1 VDIVPDI
8 EKRKAYNIEYIRN
21 YQRQF
26 MLKVNRKTEPEM
38 VEWLE
43 SQESVQTYLKQLIL
57 EDMNR
62 KKKE

>member
-1 VDIVPDI
+1 MPDI
-8 EKRKAYNIEYIRN
+8 EKRKAYNIEYIKN
-21 YQRQF
+21 FQRQF

-43 SQESVQTYLKQLIL
+43 SQESVQTYLKQLIQ

-62 KKKE
+62 KKGE

>member
-1 VDIVPDI
+1 MPDI

-57 EDMNR
+57 KDMNR

>member
-1 VDIVPDI
+1 MPDI
-8 EKRKAYNIEYIRN
+8 EKRKAYNIEYIKN
-21 YQRQF
+21 FQRQF

-43 SQESVQTYLKQLIL
+43 SQESVQTYLKHLIQ

>member
-1 VDIVPDI
+1 MPDI

-26 MLKVNRKTEPEM
+26 MLKVNRKTEPDM

-43 SQESVQTYLKQLIL
+43 SQESVQTYLKQLIQ

>member
-1 VDIVPDI
+1 MPDI

-43 SQESVQTYLKQLIL
+43 SQESVQTYLKQLIQ
-57 EDMNR
+57 EDMKR
-62 KKKE
+62 KKKK

>member
-43 SQESVQTYLKQLIL
+43 SQKSVQTYLKQLIL

>member
-8 EKRKAYNIEYIRN
+8 EKRKAYNIEYIKN
-21 YQRQF
+21 FQRQF

-43 SQESVQTYLKQLIL
+43 SQESVQTYLKHLIQ

>member
-1 VDIVPDI
+1 MPDI

-43 SQESVQTYLKQLIL
+43 SQESVQTYLKQLIQ
-57 EDMNR
+57 EDMSR

>member
-1 VDIVPDI
+1 MPDI
-8 EKRKAYNIEYIRN
+8 EKRKAYNIEYIKN

>member
-1 VDIVPDI
+1 MPDI